1 MKVTYLGHSCAL
13 VEAGGKRV
21 IIDPFLNGNPK
32 AALKPEDVKV
42 DAILITHGHGD
53 HIGDAVEIA
62 QNNEGCVIV
71 APFEVAMYLASKGAN
86 VHPMHIGGA
95 HTFEFGRVKLTQ
107 AFHGSG
113 IQVGDGQ
120 FISGGMP
127 SGILLTMEGKTL
139 YHAGD
144 TGLFG
149 DMKWI
154 GELNKIDIA
163 MLPIG
168 DNFTMGPEDARLA
181 ASWIKA
187 GVTVP
192 IHYDTFGLIEQDGP
206 GWAQSLSE
214 YGLKGQALEPGQS
227 TEV

>member
-32 AALKPEDVKV
+32 AAVKPEDVKV
-42 DAILITHGHGD
+42 DAVLVTHGHGD

-62 QNNEGCVIV
+62 KNNDAVII

-95 HTFEFGRVKLTQ
+95 RQFDFGRVKLTQ

-113 IQVGDGQ
+113 IQVGEGQ
-120 FISGGMP
+120 FLHGGMP
-127 SGILLTMEGKTL
+127 SGILLTMGGKTL

-149 DMKWI
+149 DMKLI

-163 MLPIG
+163 LLPIG

-187 GVTVP
+187 GLTVP
-192 IHYDTFGLIEQDGP
+192 IHYDTFDLI
-206 GWAQSLSE
+206 AQNAEEWINSLRE
-214 YGLKGQALEPGQS
+214 YDLKGCALAPGQS
-227 TEV
+227 VEV